1 MRLKVRLRVEI
12 KNDKIRD
19 YGLSLCCVWPFSGL
33 TAGMCDKADDTEPSK
48 KLLHFTV

>member
-19 YGLSLCCVWPFSGL
+19 YGLSLCCVA
-33 TAGMCDKADDTEPSK
+33 AGKCDKADDTEPSK